1 MSLKLDLLAERVGG
15 AVTGSKILR
24 TVKPNIPDQLRGLR
38 GTVLLEVAIGGD
50 GKVIRAAAKTGPP
63 ELYAVSAAAVE
74 KWLFKPTTFRL
85 SLADILPFNKQAYKR
100 FKTGGRP

>member
-50 GKVIRAAAKTGPP
+50 GKVIRAAA
-63 ELYAVSAAAVE
+63 VE